1 MQEFI
6 IENNTLLE
14 YTGSSEN
21 VVIPDSIQTIHRNAF
36 RNNKIVKTLV
46 MPDSTVFIDNRAFSS
61 CTALESIKLSK
72 NLRAMGRY
80 VFSGCA
86 SLESVSIPGSLKTI
100 NYCTFKGCDSLK
112 EVRLHEGT
120 QRVSE
125 SAFSKCI
132 SLQSIT
138 LPATIRE
145 VKQFAF
151 GKCRSLKSVT
161 FLSDQQCEIGT
172 NSFAK
177 THSTISFHW
186 PNLESYRKE
195 AEEGFRVIDDGLLAG
210 YFGNATDVKIPPSVK
225 AIAPFAFCGSHMVQT
240 IDAPASVKKTDR
252 LSLSWMPALRKVSFS
267 GITSLGDSCFWACTK
282 LKEVSFSSSLETVG
296 NDCFGQCWSLTVLDL
311 GNTHAAFQGRIAPKA
326 YGLKRFVFPS
336 QTQTIPWC
344 AFYYC
349 TSLSDVTIPSTVT
362 EISDNAFVG
371 CKALVS
377 ITVPENVLNL
387 NLNVFDG
394 CDSLREIILASHQT
408 RISGRTNEFCTAY
421 PHYADE
427 PRTKQAVIFMGIQGS
442 GKTYYFNW
450 HFSGKFKHINLDE
463 HHTRNKEMLMLQ
475 SCIEEG
481 EDFVVDNTNPTKA
494 DRARYIDVAK
504 AAGYRVI
511 GYFFESKLQDCI
523 RRNDL
528 RVGKEKLPAKAI
540 AATSNKL
547 EIPSMDEG
555 FDELYFIER
564 SGGTVM
570 LKRDW
575 RES

>member
-1 MQEFI
+1 MQEFK
-6 IENNTLLE
+6 IENNALLE
-14 YTGSSEN
+14 YTGSSER
-21 VVIPDSIQTIHRNAF
+21 VVIPESIQTIHRNAF
-36 RNNKIVKTLV
+36 RNNKSIKMVV
-46 MPDSTVFIDNRAFSS
+46 MPDSVVFVDNRAFSS
-61 CTALESIKLSK
+61 CTALKSITLSN

-80 VFSGCA
+80 VFSGCT
-86 SLESVSIPGSLKTI
+86 SLESVSIPGALKSI
-100 NYCTFKGCDSLK
+100 NFCTFKGCDSLK
-112 EVRLHEGT
+112 EVLLHEGT
-120 QRVSE
+120 QRISE
-125 SAFSKCI
+125 SAFSKCL

-161 FLSDQQCEIGT
+161 VLSCQQCNIGT

-177 THSTISFHW
+177 THAALAFHW
-186 PNLESYRKE
+186 PNLELYREE
-195 AEEGFRVIDDGLLAG
+195 AEAGFRVIDDGVLAG
-210 YFGNATDVKIPPSVK
+210 YFGNAKDVKIPSSVK
-225 AIAPFAFCGSHMVQT
+225 SIAPFAFCGSHMVQT
-240 IDAPASVKKTDR
+240 IDAPTSVKETDR
-252 LSLSWMPALRKVSFS
+252 LSLSWMPALRRVSFS
-267 GITSLGDSCFWACTK
+267 GIKSLGESCFWACAN
-282 LKEVSFSSSLETVG
+282 LKEASFSSSLETVG
-296 NDCFGQCWSLTVLDL
+296 DDCFGHCNSLTELDL
-311 GNTHAAFQGRIAPKA
+311 SNTHATFLGRIAPMA
-326 YGLKRFVFPS
+326 YGMKRFVFPA
-336 QTQTIPWC
+336 QTKTIPWC

-349 TSLSDVTIPSTVT
+349 ESLSDITIPSTVT

-427 PRTKQAVIFMGIQGS
+427 PRTKQAVIFIGIQGS
-442 GKTYYFNW
+442 GKTYYYNW
-450 HFSGKFKHINLDE
+450 HFAGKFKHINLDE
-463 HHTRNKEMLMLQ
+463 LHTRNKESLLLQ
-475 SCIEEG
+475 SCIERG

-494 DRARYIDVAK
+494 DRARYIDAAK

-511 GYFFESKLQDCI
+511 GYYFESKLQDCI
-523 RRNDL
+523 QRNNL
-528 RVGKEKLPAKAI
+528 RTDKEKIPAKAI

-547 EIPSMDEG
+547 ELPSKDEG
-555 FDELYFIER
+555 FDELYYVER
-564 SGGTVM
+564 SGSVVM